1 MNESQRYEPPH
12 SGAFFTTRWT
22 LVMRARGDAPEAR
35 AALGELCEAYWAP
48 VFHFLRREGRDEDT
62 SRELAQSFI
71 ERLLATRGGI
81 DGADPDKGRFRSYLL
96 GALKHFLAEI
106 RRRDSRLKRGG
117 DAVIESI
124 DDGGD
129 MAAGLDHAAAS
140 VTVPDTYFDRQW
152 ALALV
157 ERALEAVRAEFEK
170 AGKLALFEAFKPWL
184 VGDHE
189 SLSQT
194 EVARS
199 LGMTGGAVKVAIHRL
214 REQFRKVVCHEIR
227 QTVIGP
233 EEEAAEL
240 RYLIEVLSSSTD

>member
-1 MNESQRYEPPH
+1 MNESQRYDRQH

-71 ERLLATRGGI
+71 ERLLATGGAI

-96 GALKHFLAEI
+96 GALKHFLTDL

-117 DAVIESI
+117 DAVIESL
-124 DDGGD
+124 DAGGD
-129 MAAGLDHAAAS
+129 TSLGLHATDAS
-140 VTVPDTYFDRQW
+140 ITVPDTYFDRQW

-157 ERALEAVRAEFEK
+157 ERALDSVRAGFEQ
-170 AGKLALFEAFKPWL
+170 AGKQEQFEAFKPWL

-189 SLSQT
+189 SLSQA

-199 LGMTGGAVKVAIHRL
+199 LGMSGGAVKVAIHRL
-214 REQFRKVVCHEIR
+214 REQFRKAVCHEIR
-227 QTVIGP
+227 QTVTGP
-233 EEEAAEL
+233 EEEAGEL
-240 RYLIEVLSSSTD
+240 RYLIEVLSSR

>member
-1 MNESQRYEPPH
+1 MNDSHPYEPPH
-12 SGAFFTTRWT
+12 SGSFFTTRWT

-71 ERLLATRGGI
+71 ERLLTTGGAI

-124 DDGGD
+124 DASDD
-129 MAAGLDHAAAS
+129 TSPGLELADAS
-140 VTVPDTYFDRQW
+140 GTVPDSYFDRQW

-157 ERALEAVRAEFEK
+157 ERALESVRAEFEQ
-170 AGKLALFEAFKPWL
+170 AGKREQFEAFKPWL

-189 SLSQT
+189 ALSQAD
-194 EVARS
+194 VARS
-199 LGMTGGAVKVAIHRL
+199 LGMSGGAVKVSIHRL
-214 REQFRKVVCHEIR
+214 REQFRKAVCQEIR
-227 QTVIGP
+227 QTVTGP
-233 EEEAAEL
+233 EEEAGEL
-240 RYLIEVLSSSTD
+240 RYLIEVLSSA